1 MNYHNITHEDML
13 NGDGLRVVLWVA
25 GCNHNC
31 KGCHNP
37 ETHDV
42 NGGIPFDDA
51 AKQDI
56 FEYLNKDYTAG
67 ITFSGGDPLHPNNR
81 ETITKLAKEI
91 KGTTHKNIW
100 LYTGYIY
107 EQIKDLEIMNYIDVL
122 VEGPFI
128 LELKD
133 DNLEWRG
140 SCNQRIIELTKRK

>member
-1 MNYHNITHEDML
+1 MNYHNITYEDML
-13 NGDGLRVVLWVA
+13 NGEGLRVVLWVA

-37 ETHDV
+37 ETHDI
-42 NGGIPFDDA
+42 NSGIPFDQK
-51 AKQDI
+51 AKEELFD
-56 FEYLNKDYTAG
+56 YLNKEYIDG

-81 ETITKLAKEI
+81 ETVTNLAKEI
-91 KGTTHKNIW
+91 KISTNKTIW

-107 EQIKDLEIMNYIDVL
+107 EQIKNLEVMNYIDVL

-140 SCNQRIIELTKRK
+140 SSNQRIIKF